1 MNIKVRKLTCVEL
14 LREANSFTTNKA
26 SKMSLQTAY
35 KTKHSPCRT
44 QIFWIEMRDIPLFV
58 ASQLV
63 RSHVGIQ
70 CFQLSK
76 RTDRGGEDFGIECF
90 DFGQR
95 LDIIAEQVDEN
106 LAAKEAD
113 EITNALNEMETE
125 VKSWPKRFDRYAPTN
140 LAMLINAEAIMD
152 MSAKRLCAKASK
164 ETREIWQHALD
175 LIEEVDP
182 DLVKFCKKPCVLS
195 GVCRESKSCGYMASE
210 SYLTERRLYKN
221 LFKPKV

>member
-1 MNIKVRKLTCVEL
+1 MNIKARKLTCVEL
-14 LREANSFTTNKA
+14 LREANSFTTNKE
-26 SKMSLQTAY
+26 SKMSLLTAY
-35 KTKHSPCRT
+35 RLKHSPIRT

-76 RTDRGGEDFGIECF
+76 RTDRGGEDFREACEEIAGMAGTILPADVYSFEEEYQHRATTA
-90 DFGQR
+90 DSIR
-95 LDIIAEQVDEN
+95 LLSRQ
-106 LAAKEAD
+106 
-113 EITNALNEMETE
+113 
-125 VKSWPKRFDRYAPTN
+125 FDRYAPTD
-140 LAMLINAEAIMD
+140 LAMLINAEAIMN

-164 ETREIWQHALD
+164 ETREIWQKTLE

>member
-14 LREANSFTTNKA
+14 LREANSFTTNKE

-35 KTKHSPCRT
+35 RLKHSPIRT

-76 RTDRGGEDFGIECF
+76 RTDRGGASLVEECAGWVEGLERVESGQNEDVMEMIS
-90 DFGQR
+90 
-95 LDIIAEQVDEN
+95 LV
-106 LAAKEAD
+106 KE
-113 EITNALNEMETE
+113 EFKTLPE
-125 VKSWPKRFDRYAPTN
+125 RFDRYAPTD
-140 LAMLINAEAIMD
+140 LAMLINAEAIMN

-221 LFKPKV
+221 LFKAALARNPTGL

>member
-1 MNIKVRKLTCVEL
+1 MNIKVRKLTGVEL
-14 LREANSFTTNKA
+14 LRKANSFTTNKE
-26 SKMSLQTAY
+26 SKMSLLTAY
-35 KTKHSPCRT
+35 RLKHSPIRT

-76 RTDRGGEDFGIECF
+76 RTDRGGASLVEECAGWVEGLERVESGQNEDVMEMIS
-90 DFGQR
+90 
-95 LDIIAEQVDEN
+95 LV
-106 LAAKEAD
+106 KE
-113 EITNALNEMETE
+113 EFKTLPE
-125 VKSWPKRFDRYAPTN
+125 RFDRYTPTD
-140 LAMLINAEAIMD
+140 LAMLINAEAIMN

-164 ETREIWQHALD
+164 ETREIWQKTLE

>member
-1 MNIKVRKLTCVEL
+1 MNIKVRKLTSVEP
-14 LREANSFTTNKA
+14 LREANSFTTNKE
-26 SKMSLQTAY
+26 SKMSLLTAY

-76 RTDRGGEDFGIECF
+76 RTDRGGASLVEECAGWVEGLERVESGQNEDVMEMIS
-90 DFGQR
+90 
-95 LDIIAEQVDEN
+95 LV
-106 LAAKEAD
+106 KE
-113 EITNALNEMETE
+113 EFKTLPE
-125 VKSWPKRFDRYAPTN
+125 RFDRYAPTN

-164 ETREIWQHALD
+164 ETREIWQKTLE

-182 DLVKFCKKPCVLS
+182 DLVKFCRKPCVLS

>member
-1 MNIKVRKLTCVEL
+1 MNIKVRKLIGVES
-14 LREANSFTTNKA
+14 LREANSFTTNKE

-35 KTKHSPCRT
+35 RLKHSPIRT

-76 RTDRGGEDFGIECF
+76 RTDRGGEDFREECEEIASMAGTIF
-90 DFGQR
+90 PTDGYSFEEEYQHRATTSDAIR
-95 LDIIAEQVDEN
+95 LLPRQ
-106 LAAKEAD
+106 
-113 EITNALNEMETE
+113 
-125 VKSWPKRFDRYAPTN
+125 FDRYAPTD
-140 LAMLINAEAIMD
+140 LAMLINAEAIMN

-164 ETREIWQHALD
+164 ETREIWQKTLE

>member
-1 MNIKVRKLTCVEL
+1 MKIKVRKLTGVEL
-14 LREANSFTTNKA
+14 LREANSFTTNKE

-35 KTKHSPCRT
+35 RMKHSPIRT

-76 RTDRGGEDFGIECF
+76 RTDRGGASLVEECAGWVEGLERVESGQNEDVMEMIS
-90 DFGQR
+90 
-95 LDIIAEQVDEN
+95 LV
-106 LAAKEAD
+106 KE
-113 EITNALNEMETE
+113 EFKTLPE
-125 VKSWPKRFDRYAPTN
+125 RFDRYAPTDI
-140 LAMLINAEAIMD
+140 AMLINAEAIMS

-164 ETREIWQHALD
+164 ETREIWQQVID
-175 LIEEVDP
+175 EIEKVDA
-182 DLVKFCKKPCVLS
+182 DLVKFCKKPCVLQ
-195 GVCRESKSCGYMASE
+195 GYWRESKPCGYMASDA
-210 SYLTERRLYKN
+210 YIFERKAYKS

>member
-1 MNIKVRKLTCVEL
+1 MNIKVRKLTGVEL
-14 LREANSFTTNKA
+14 LREANSFTTNKE

-35 KTKHSPCRT
+35 RLKHSPIRT
-44 QIFWIEMRDIPLFV
+44 QIFWIEMQDIPLFV
-58 ASQLV
+58 ASQFV

-76 RTDRGGEDFGIECF
+76 RTDRGGEDFRETCEEIAGMAGTILPADVYSFEEEYQHRATTA
-90 DFGQR
+90 DSIR
-95 LDIIAEQVDEN
+95 LLSRQ
-106 LAAKEAD
+106 
-113 EITNALNEMETE
+113 
-125 VKSWPKRFDRYAPTN
+125 FDRYAPTD
-140 LAMLINAEAIMD
+140 LAMLINAEAIMN

-164 ETREIWQHALD
+164 ETREIWQKTLE

>member
-1 MNIKVRKLTCVEL
+1 
-14 LREANSFTTNKA
+14 
-26 SKMSLQTAY
+26 MSLQTAY
-35 KTKHSPCRT
+35 RLKHSPIRT

-76 RTDRGGEDFGIECF
+76 RTDRGGEDFRKACEEIASMAGTILPTDGYSFEEEYQHRATTA
-90 DFGQR
+90 DSIR
-95 LDIIAEQVDEN
+95 LLPRQ
-106 LAAKEAD
+106 
-113 EITNALNEMETE
+113 
-125 VKSWPKRFDRYAPTN
+125 FDRYAPTDI
-140 LAMLINAEAIMD
+140 AMLINSEAIMN

-164 ETREIWQHALD
+164 ETREIWQKTLE

>member
-1 MNIKVRKLTCVEL
+1 MNIKVRKLISVEL
-14 LREANSFTTNKA
+14 LREANSFTTNKE

-35 KTKHSPCRT
+35 RLKHSPIRT
-44 QIFWIEMRDIPLFV
+44 QIFWIEMREIPLFV
-58 ASQLV
+58 ASQFV

-76 RTDRGGEDFGIECF
+76 RTDRGGASLVEDCVGWVEGLERVES
-90 DFGQR
+90 GQNEDVMEMIS
-95 LDIIAEQVDEN
+95 LV
-106 LAAKEAD
+106 KE
-113 EITNALNEMETE
+113 EFKTLPE
-125 VKSWPKRFDRYAPTN
+125 RFDRYAPTD
-140 LAMLINAEAIMD
+140 LAMLINAEAIMS

-164 ETREIWQHALD
+164 ETREIWQKTLE

>member
-1 MNIKVRKLTCVEL
+1 MNIKVRKLISVEL
-14 LREANSFTTNKA
+14 LREANSFTTNKE

-35 KTKHSPCRT
+35 RLKHSPIRT

-76 RTDRGGEDFGIECF
+76 RTDRGGEDFREECEEIAAMAGTIF
-90 DFGQR
+90 PTDEYSFEEEYQHRATTADAIR
-95 LDIIAEQVDEN
+95 LLSRQ
-106 LAAKEAD
+106 
-113 EITNALNEMETE
+113 
-125 VKSWPKRFDRYAPTN
+125 FDRYAPTN
-140 LAMLINAEAIMD
+140 LAMLINAEAIMS

-164 ETREIWQHALD
+164 ETREIWQKTLE

>member
-1 MNIKVRKLTCVEL
+1 MNIKVRKLTGVEL
-14 LREANSFTTNKA
+14 LHEANSFTTNKE
-26 SKMSLQTAY
+26 SKMPLQTAY
-35 KTKHSPCRT
+35 RLKHSPIRT

-76 RTDRGGEDFGIECF
+76 RTDRGGEDFREECEEIASMAGTIF
-90 DFGQR
+90 PTDGYSFEEEYQHRATTADAIR
-95 LDIIAEQVDEN
+95 LLPRQ
-106 LAAKEAD
+106 
-113 EITNALNEMETE
+113 
-125 VKSWPKRFDRYAPTN
+125 FDRYAPTDI
-140 LAMLINAEAIMD
+140 AMLINAEAIMN

-164 ETREIWQHALD
+164 ETREIWQKTLE

>member
-1 MNIKVRKLTCVEL
+1 MNIKVRKLIGVEL
-14 LREANSFTTNKA
+14 LREANSFTTSKE
-26 SKMSLQTAY
+26 SKMSLLTAY

-58 ASQLV
+58 ASQFV

-70 CFQLSK
+70 CYQLSK
-76 RTDRGGEDFGIECF
+76 RTDRGGASLVEECAGWVEGLERVESGQNEDVMEMIS
-90 DFGQR
+90 
-95 LDIIAEQVDEN
+95 LV
-106 LAAKEAD
+106 KE
-113 EITNALNEMETE
+113 EFKTLPE
-125 VKSWPKRFDRYAPTN
+125 RFDRYAPTD
-140 LAMLINAEAIMD
+140 LAMLINAEAIMN

-164 ETREIWQHALD
+164 ETREIWQKTLE

>member
-1 MNIKVRKLTCVEL
+1 MNIKVRKLIGVEL
-14 LREANSFTTNKA
+14 LREANSFTTNKE

-35 KTKHSPCRT
+35 RLKHSPIRT

-76 RTDRGGEDFGIECF
+76 RTDRGGEDFREECEEIASMAGTIF
-90 DFGQR
+90 PTDGYSFEEEYQHRATTADSIR
-95 LDIIAEQVDEN
+95 LLSRQ
-106 LAAKEAD
+106 
-113 EITNALNEMETE
+113 
-125 VKSWPKRFDRYAPTN
+125 FDRYAPTD
-140 LAMLINAEAIMD
+140 LAILINAEAIMN
-152 MSAKRLCAKASK
+152 MSAKRLCAMAAK
-164 ETREIWQHALD
+164 ETREIWQKTLE

>member
-1 MNIKVRKLTCVEL
+1 MNIKVRKLTGVEL
-14 LREANSFTTNKA
+14 LREANSFTTNKE
-26 SKMSLQTAY
+26 SKMSLLTAY
-35 KTKHSPCRT
+35 RLKHSPIRT

-76 RTDRGGEDFGIECF
+76 RTDRGGEDFRETCEEIAGMAGTILPADVYSFEEEYQHRATTA
-90 DFGQR
+90 DSIR
-95 LDIIAEQVDEN
+95 LLSRQ
-106 LAAKEAD
+106 
-113 EITNALNEMETE
+113 
-125 VKSWPKRFDRYAPTN
+125 FDRYAPTD
-140 LAMLINAEAIMD
+140 LAMLINAEAIMN

-164 ETREIWQHALD
+164 ETREIWQKTLE

>member
-14 LREANSFTTNKA
+14 LREANSFTTNKE
-26 SKMSLQTAY
+26 SKMSLLTAY

-76 RTDRGGEDFGIECF
+76 RTDRGGASLVEECAGWVEGLERVESGQNEDVMEMIS
-90 DFGQR
+90 
-95 LDIIAEQVDEN
+95 LV
-106 LAAKEAD
+106 KE
-113 EITNALNEMETE
+113 EFKTLPE
-125 VKSWPKRFDRYAPTN
+125 RFDRYAPTN

-164 ETREIWQHALD
+164 ETREIWQKTLE

-182 DLVKFCKKPCVLS
+182 DLVKFCRKPCVLS

>member
-1 MNIKVRKLTCVEL
+1 MNIKVRKLTGVEL
-14 LREANSFTTNKA
+14 LREANSFTTNKE

-35 KTKHSPCRT
+35 RLKHSPIRT

-76 RTDRGGEDFGIECF
+76 RADRGGEDFRKACEEIASMAGTIFPTDGYSFEEEYQHRATTA
-90 DFGQR
+90 DSIR
-95 LDIIAEQVDEN
+95 LLPRQ
-106 LAAKEAD
+106 
-113 EITNALNEMETE
+113 
-125 VKSWPKRFDRYAPTN
+125 FDRYAPTDI
-140 LAMLINAEAIMD
+140 AMLINAEAIMN

-164 ETREIWQHALD
+164 ETREIWQKTLE